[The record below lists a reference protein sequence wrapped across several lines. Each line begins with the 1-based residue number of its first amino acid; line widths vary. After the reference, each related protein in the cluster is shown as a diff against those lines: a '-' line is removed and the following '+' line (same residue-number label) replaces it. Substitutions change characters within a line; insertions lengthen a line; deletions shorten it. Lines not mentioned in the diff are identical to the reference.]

1 MTPVDRQSMA
11 SAMLAM
17 RGAVL
22 ERNAA
27 LRAAAEAV
35 TPGAADGVVAARPQ
49 PFAAALSNAV
59 QQVNATQGEATAVAE
74 AYERGATTDVAAVMM
89 ARQRASVGF
98 EATLQVRNK
107 LLSAYQDIMNM
118 PL

>member
-1 MTPVDRQSMA
+1 MTPVDRQGMA

-17 RGAVL
+17 RGAIL
-22 ERNAA
+22 ERNAS

-35 TPGAADGVVAARPQ
+35 SPSAADSAVQARPD
-49 PFAAALSNAV
+49 FAAALGHAV
-59 QQVNATQGEATAVAE
+59 GQVNVAQGEATAVAE